1 MKRPLVALILAQALS
16 LTGTRLSTVA
26 IPWLVLTAT
35 GDPVLTGLVGLAE
48 MLPYVVAKA
57 LGGPWVDRL
66 GARTISLWCDLVSI
80 AAIGVIPV
88 LEAFDL
94 LTLPVLLPL
103 VAVLGMLRGP
113 SDVAKYSLVP
123 EVARLAG
130 LRLERVTGTMG
141 AVERLASTMGAAAAG
156 ALIALIGAGPALIVN
171 AVTLALSALVVAW
184 GLPRAARTGAA
195 ALPYGQQ
202 LREGWDFLRHEPVLM
217 GIVIMVMITNLFDQ
231 AHAAVMLPVWVQT
244 HGHDAALLGLLLA
257 VTSGASIAGSVLAGA
272 TGERL
277 PRLLVY
283 AVAYLIVGFPR
294 FAVFAF
300 EAPLALIV
308 TVLVIGGF
316 ASGFLNPILSA
327 ISFERTPAAL
337 VGRVM
342 ALIGAISW
350 GLIPFGGLVGG
361 ALIAGL
367 GLDAALLIA
376 GGCYLVVTLMPLAL
390 PSFRQFD
397 RRPLNSAGE

>member
-1 MKRPLVALILAQALS
+1 MKRPLVALVLAQALS

-66 GARTISLWCDLVSI
+66 GARAISLWCDLLSI
-80 AAIGVIPV
+80 AAVGVIPV

-103 VAVLGMLRGP
+103 VALLGMLRGP
-113 SDVAKYSLVP
+113 SDVAKYSQVP

-130 LRLERVTGTMG
+130 LPLERVTGTTG
-141 AVERLASTMGAAAAG
+141 AVERLASTVGAAAAG

-171 AVTLALSALVVAW
+171 AVTLVLSAGVVAW
-184 GLPRAARTGAA
+184 GLPHASKSVAA
-195 ALPYGQQ
+195 ALPYRQQ
-202 LREGWDFLRHEPVLM
+202 LAEGWSFLRHEPVLM
-217 GIVIMVMITNLFDQ
+217 SIVIMVMVTNLLDQ

-257 VTSGASIAGSVLAGA
+257 VMSGASIAGSVLAGV

-283 AVAYLIVGFPR
+283 TVAFLIVGFPR

-300 EAPLALIV
+300 DAPLALLLS
-308 TVLVIGGF
+308 VLVVGGF

-350 GLIPFGGLVGG
+350 ALIPFGGLVGG
-361 ALIAGL
+361 ALIGGL

-376 GGCYLVVTLMPLAL
+376 GGCYFVVTLMPLAL
-390 PSFRQFD
+390 PSFRQFG
-397 RRPLNSAGE
+397 RPPLGGAAE